1 MDDFAVFL
9 RGAGFVFLLFVLF
22 FVFLFAEETFLA
34 SFEEEDVPD
43 GEDEDCARI
52 REEIG
57 KRIIF
62 FFPFFLKRFA
72 SLFLARAPED
82 FEAYDEQHIIVVVI
96 SKLSRGVVFLS
107 VSLALSFKGIQY
119 ERCNERVSF

>member
-22 FVFLFAEETFLA
+22 FVFLFPEETFLA

-57 KRIIF
+57 KRLIF
-62 FFPFFLKRFA
+62 FFPFFTLFFA
-72 SLFLARAPED
+72 GLFLARALED
-82 FEAYDEQHIIVVVI
+82 EEEYDEQHIIVVI
-96 SKLSRGVVFLS
+96 SKLSRGVLFLS
-107 VSLALSFKGIQY
+107 VSLALSFKVIKY
-119 ERCNERVSF
+119 ERCNESKVS

>member
-22 FVFLFAEETFLA
+22 FVFLFPEETFLA

-52 REEIG
+52 GEEIG
-57 KRIIF
+57 KWVIF

-72 SLFLARAPED
+72 LVFLAHALED
-82 FEAYDEQHIIVVVI
+82 FEEYDEQHVIVVI
-96 SKLSRGVVFLS
+96 SKLLRGVLFLS
-107 VSLALSFKGIQY
+107 VSLALSFKVIKY
-119 ERCNERVSF
+119 ERCNESKVS

>member
-9 RGAGFVFLLFVLF
+9 RAGFVFLLFVLF
-22 FVFLFAEETFLA
+22 FVFLFPEETLLA

-72 SLFLARAPED
+72 SLFLARALED

>member
-22 FVFLFAEETFLA
+22 FVFLFVDEDETFLA

-57 KRIIF
+57 KSLIF
-62 FFPFFLKRFA
+62 FFPFFKLFALLLAHALKD
-72 SLFLARAPED
+72 E
-82 FEAYDEQHIIVVVI
+82 EYDEQHIIVVIETVTTESSI
-96 SKLSRGVVFLS
+96 SLSLS
-107 VSLALSFKGIQY
+107 LSLCLF
-119 ERCNERVSF
+119 

>member
-9 RGAGFVFLLFVLF
+9 RAGFVFLLFVLF
-22 FVFLFAEETFLA
+22 FVFLFPEETFLA

-72 SLFLARAPED
+72 SLFLARALED